1 MSLTV
6 EESEEGLCFSS
17 RIRYQERAEIT
28 KSKMIT
34 CPDIDDYLA
43 PYKQPIMTWNK
54 ECQRQD
60 WRSSI
65 IINTTS
71 LWIPEVQEDDGG
83 NYTCELKYGSRVVR
97 RTTEL
102 KVTGTLSNQFK
113 YNTVFGAHR
122 KQIVPVIINSRFFP
136 AGPNRSCCLTAPFRA
151 DPA

>member
-1 MSLTV
+1 MEDNGFYTCVLRNSTYCMKVSMSLTV

-71 LWIPEVQEDDGG
+71 LWIPDVQEDDGG

-102 KVTGTLSNQFK
+102 KVTVGDASSKYLYSPRSSQQFC
-113 YNTVFGAHR
+113 R
-122 KQIVPVIINSRFFP
+122 
-136 AGPNRSCCLTAPFRA
+136 
-151 DPA
+151 